1 MHTFFANLRNR
12 TVDVHPDELREM
24 WFGFAFNFIVLA
36 SYYVIRPIRDD
47 IGAAGGVELSPLLR
61 TLCRSELLVHRPV
74 AFFWGRR
81 SGQDHNREIMTGDH
95 CFDCTAGVG
104 SICGGALA

>member
-1 MHTFFANLRNR
+1 
-12 TVDVHPDELREM
+12 
-24 WFGFAFNFIVLA
+24 
-36 SYYVIRPIRDD
+36 
-47 IGAAGGVELSPLLR
+47 
-61 TLCRSELLVHRPV
+61 VHRPV

-95 CFDCTAGVG
+95 CFGCTAGVG